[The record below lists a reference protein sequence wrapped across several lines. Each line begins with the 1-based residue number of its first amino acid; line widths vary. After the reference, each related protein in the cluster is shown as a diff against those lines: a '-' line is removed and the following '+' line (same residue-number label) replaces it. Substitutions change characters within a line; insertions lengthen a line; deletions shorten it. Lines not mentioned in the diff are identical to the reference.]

1 MELILNYINTTE
13 LMGYWS
19 VEIVHANIILFFN
32 ILGALLLGFVVGY
45 ERYYHGRAAG
55 MRTYGFVC
63 MASCALVA
71 IGGAPEAW
79 YGGNGPTFV
88 NMDPTRIIQGI
99 VSGIGFLG
107 AGMIMRDGFSISGLT
122 TAAGIWASSA
132 IGILVGLGLYG
143 AAIST
148 ALLSVFG
155 MISIAK
161 LEHWL
166 PSKRAISAVLYF
178 KAGYIPK
185 ESRLIESAKS
195 RGYTIA
201 LNTLSAAYKDGHVE
215 WRFVAVA
222 NSRNA
227 ESLASLSEVLLSHEG
242 IERHELAY
250 TRN

>member
-1 MELILNYINTTE
+1 MGLINLPE
-13 LMGYWS
+13 LMSYWS
-19 VEIVHANIILFFN
+19 ADIIHANFILFLN

-63 MASCALVA
+63 MASCALVV
-71 IGGAPEAW
+71 IGGSPEAW
-79 YGGNGPTFV
+79 YGGHGPTFH
-88 NMDPTRIIQGI
+88 NMDPTRVIQGI

-148 ALLSVFG
+148 AGLSVFG
-155 MISIAK
+155 MIFIAR

-166 PSKRAISAVLYF
+166 PSKKSVSAVLYF
-178 KAGYIPK
+178 KSGYVPK
-185 ESRLIESAKS
+185 EAKLIESAKS
-195 RGYTIA
+195 KGYTIV
-201 LNTLSAAYKDGHVE
+201 LNTLSTAFKDGKVE
-215 WRFVAVA
+215 WRFVAVSDSH
-222 NSRNA
+222 NS
-227 ESLASLSEVLLSHEG
+227 ESLANLSEALLLHDG
-242 IERHELAY
+242 VERHELAY